1 MTRFTLPLAA
11 AALMAASALQAET
24 PPAQPPAPQN
34 PGAIN
39 SKPPVGA
46 SRSATDTSTSSRAI
60 SPCEVV
66 TEQRAATSKEP
77 QKEVKDP
84 CPPGEEA
91 QKKQAK
97 LPAPPK
103 DTPKTR

>member
-1 MTRFTLPLAA
+1 MTRFTLLLTA
-11 AALMAASALQAET
+11 AALTAVSSLQAQT

-39 SKPPVGA
+39 SKPPIGA

-66 TEQRAATSKEP
+66 TDQRAATSQEP
-77 QKEVKDP
+77 QKEVKNP
-84 CPPGEEA
+84 CPPEGTTN
-91 QKKQAK
+91 KQAK

-103 DTPKTR
+103 ETPKPR